1 MPTLVVV
8 QEKIERARLER
19 PRGCKEIE
27 QLLSP
32 WLR

>member
-1 MPTLVVV
+1 ML
-8 QEKIERARLER
+8 EDRSERARLEG

-27 QLLSP
+27 ALLSP